1 MKQNLGASGLSFVEN
16 PRLVRGFDYYNRTVF
31 EFIGKGS
38 EFEFAIAGGGRYDGL
53 VAQLGGKPA
62 PGCGFGIGV
71 ERVLM
76 MLEENPPAALAVPDA
91 YVVFEEQASRQ
102 AWAAAERLRDAGLA
116 IVLHAGGGSFKSQM
130 KKADGS
136 GARFAIILG
145 KTEVAAGKVSLKDLR
160 HAGEQQVLDI
170 DETISRLWQGVA
182 AEI

>member
-1 MKQNLGASGLSFVEN
+1 
-16 PRLVRGFDYYNRTVF
+16 
-31 EFIGKGS
+31 
-38 EFEFAIAGGGRYDGL
+38 
-53 VAQLGGKPA
+53 
-62 PGCGFGIGV
+62 
-71 ERVLM
+71 M
-76 MLEENPPAALAVPDA
+76 MLEENPPAVLDAPDA
-91 YVVFEEQASRQ
+91 YVVFGEPGSRQ
-102 AWAAAERLRDAGLA
+102 AWAAAERLRDAGFA

-145 KTEVAAGKVSLKDLR
+145 ETEVGAGKVSLKDLR